1 MKTWDPGT
9 LVPRL
14 GAFQEGKDERK
25 LNCIHCWVALRC
37 LQAPEWKFLSCCP
50 SSLVL
55 ILSADLPPC
64 SSRKTIFSLEIK
76 RCYLKKNAGQFMISL
91 QPSNHLPFPF
101 PLTSKFRVSSTFFIP
116 FLCAT
121 ILSSFK
127 PSSGL
132 LVIISHREDSTS
144 HLMKDEQAS
153 AVSCAQ
159 SLSPVRLLETLRT
172 VACQAPLFMGF
183 S

>member
-1 MKTWDPGT
+1 
-9 LVPRL
+9 
-14 GAFQEGKDERK
+14 
-25 LNCIHCWVALRC
+25 
-37 LQAPEWKFLSCCP
+37 
-50 SSLVL
+50 
-55 ILSADLPPC
+55 
-64 SSRKTIFSLEIK
+64 
-76 RCYLKKNAGQFMISL
+76 MISL

-183 S
+183 SWQEYWSGLPFPPPGHLAHPGIEPTPPALQADSLPLSPRRSPSVTQYTAVNLVNVFFSS